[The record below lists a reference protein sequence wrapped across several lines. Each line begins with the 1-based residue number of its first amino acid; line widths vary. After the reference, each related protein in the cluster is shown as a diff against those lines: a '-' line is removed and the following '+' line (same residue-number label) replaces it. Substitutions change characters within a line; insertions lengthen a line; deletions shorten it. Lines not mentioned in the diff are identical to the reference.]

1 MHYANNYPEML
12 FNVQELNPTVLN
24 RIGKKRTILV
34 EKLLSG
40 YQLKFP
46 NNIKLIDKCPDEP
59 EYATIL
65 EKSLMMGYQKDLK
78 VIDTEIVMSVQNE
91 INLI

>member
-1 MHYANNYPEML
+1 MEFLLYPTTIKMLAAEIIHVCDAYISRRIGDEELRIIIMHYANNYPEMP

-46 NNIKLIDKCPDEP
+46 NNIKL
-59 EYATIL
+59 
-65 EKSLMMGYQKDLK
+65 
-78 VIDTEIVMSVQNE
+78 N
-91 INLI
+91 